1 MQVFFSAKP
10 SASDKYLVQRD
21 PATISKFSDGM
32 TFTAMEEE
40 IADKE
45 RAWKTKEEFET
56 EWQEWSDYNKRNR
69 SKNLDKFQKKFS
81 SQNVTSE
88 KV

>member
-10 SASDKYLVQRD
+10 SESDKYLVQRD

-45 RAWKTKEEFET
+45 RAWKTKEEFEN
-56 EWQEWSDYNKRNR
+56 EWQEWRDYTKRTGNKNIEKFEKKIS
-69 SKNLDKFQKKFS
+69 SKN
-81 SQNVTSE
+81 VTTE